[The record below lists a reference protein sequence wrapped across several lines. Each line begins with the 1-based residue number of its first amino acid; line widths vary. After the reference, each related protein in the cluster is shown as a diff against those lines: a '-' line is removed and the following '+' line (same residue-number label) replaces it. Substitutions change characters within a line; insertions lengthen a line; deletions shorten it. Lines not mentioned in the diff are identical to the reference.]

1 MDLRLPTPD
10 ASGFADSNGVRIA
23 WEAFGSGP
31 STVLVIPTWNFVD
44 SRVSANLVPDL
55 ARDLRVVTYDP
66 RGAGRSDHP
75 ATGYRVTD
83 HRSDALAVLAAV
95 GAERVSL
102 IAGSS
107 GANPAALLAVEQP
120 DRVERLILIAPA
132 VLVPPE
138 EPSPDDAY
146 FWVERDRY
154 EGWDRWSAP
163 YWRQDWPAFARW
175 FLELVFNEPDSEPV
189 IEAMLRIALEADPEV
204 LIQQHRD
211 GRAGGDS
218 VAVRDILGDH
228 RGPDTHRPWQVRR
241 LGRPDRGGGAAWGH
255 PGLDPGR
262 RPRGRPP
269 TGHPLA
275 RADQPAARRV
285 PHGPAVDTAARAR
298 DQGLTSTLASR
309 SGSGRLAS
317 TQADASARARSTAAP
332 IRSSPR

>member
-55 ARDLRVVTYDP
+55 ARVARVVTYDP
-66 RGAGRSDHP
+66 RGAGRSDRP
-75 ATGYRVTD
+75 ATGYRAAD
-83 HRSDALAVLAAV
+83 HKSDALAVLAAV
-95 GAERVSL
+95 GADRVSV

-138 EPSPDDAY
+138 APSPDDAF

-175 FLELVFNEPDSEPV
+175 FLELVFNEPDSEPLV
-189 IEAMLRIALEADPEV
+189 EAMLRIALEADPEV

-218 VAVRDILGDH
+218 VAVRDILETIAVPTLIVHGRFDDSVALTVAEALH
-228 RGPDTHRPWQVRR
+228 GVITGSILAVALEGGHRP
-241 LGRPDRGGGAAWGH
+241 D
-255 PGLDPGR
+255 
-262 RPRGRPP
+262 
-269 TGHPLA
+269 
-275 RADQPAARRV
+275 
-285 PHGPAVDTAARAR
+285 
-298 DQGLTSTLASR
+298 
-309 SGSGRLAS
+309 
-317 TQADASARARSTAAP
+317 
-332 IRSSPR
+332 IRSPELINPLLAEFLAGGR